1 MILLP
6 TALFVILSSTPAYR
20 LSNTLVR
27 GTHRYGQP
35 TALGVLL
42 HAALFALLLAMIN

>member
-27 GTHRYGQP
+27 THRYGQP

-42 HAALFALLLAMIN
+42 HAAIFALLLAMIN